1 MSFLTDPIK
10 DEVVFRRRKYLI
22 YAPFNRVLEVQRL
35 FRENELPDLLK
46 IQQALKM
53 LTLNSRKTMKLP
65 PEDMQEL
72 LRQIFERCIN
82 TQKRPDVKGGKPSV
96 LDFDYD
102 AEYIYASFMLDYGID
117 LIDMQGCLHW
127 KKFIS
132 LFHGLS
138 EQTKIREVMRIR
150 SMEVPRFTGK
160 NGKLIREIQ
169 EMKSYYALPIKG
181 GGGQEG
187 LDALFSTLERMAVK
201 DG

>member
-1 MSFLTDPIK
+1 MSFLTEPIINSV
-10 DEVVFRRRKYLI
+10 DFDGRKYQV
-22 YAPFNRVLEVQRL
+22 YAPFDNVLEVQRL
-35 FRENELPDLLK
+35 FREEQIPDQLK

-53 LTLNSRKTMKLP
+53 LTINSRKAVQMP
-65 PEDMQEL
+65 PKAMQAL
-72 LRQIFERCIN
+72 LREIFEKCIN
-82 TQKRPDVKGGKPSV
+82 MQKRPEVRGGKMPV

-117 LIDMQGCLHW
+117 LIDMQGRLHW

-160 NGKLIREIQ
+160 NGKLIQEIQ
-169 EMKSYYALPIKG
+169 EMKSYYALPIRG

-187 LDALFSTLERMAVK
+187 LDVLFSTLERMAVK
-201 DG
+201 NG

>member
-1 MSFLTDPIK
+1 MSFLTDPIADCVDFGGK
-10 DEVVFRRRKYLI
+10 KYRI
-22 YAPFNRVLEVQRL
+22 YAPFDNVLEVQRL
-35 FRENELPDLLK
+35 FREEELPDLLK

-53 LTLNSRKTMKLP
+53 LTVNGRKTVQLSPKA
-65 PEDMQEL
+65 MQEL
-72 LRQIFERCIN
+72 LREIFDKCIN
-82 TQKRPDVKGGKPSV
+82 TQRRPEVRGGKPTV

-117 LIDMQGCLHW
+117 LIDMQGRLHW

-160 NGKLIREIQ
+160 NGKVIQ
-169 EMKSYYALPIKG
+169 EILELKSYYALPVRG

-201 DG
+201 NG